1 VLYYYRARYFD
12 ANVGRFISTD
22 PIGFEAGDSNLYR
35 YVNNSSTL
43 FTDPSGK
50 IIPILAL
57 ALLGGLAAGAINV
70 VHQDLKIIDGRQS
83 EFNWGEF
90 GASVG
95 IGAVLTPLAVASPL
109 LATGLV
115 GYGAITGIPQ
125 GLKTIKD
132 GNWLSGAFEVG
143 ISALPFGFK
152 PTFKGNTLWNSELL
166 GEVAASASKSVNNSV
181 KNISGFFQDSLSSLS
196 SKNRLGQSAYEVL
209 PDPWLGT
216 SEPYLGQRANSS
228 TNSNPNRILSPSPIE
243 FNPNLQNHLTTVEG
257 VHQQNGILGGHTRQA
272 FYKYVNDAKVIPEG
286 ANHPVNQIKID
297 SEINHP
303 TIPGLSEI
311 RYSILKGAKKGGFE
325 SQYKP
330 IKDPKTV
337 WDSDIIPDSYMIKL
351 AKEAS
356 GNGYYSRI
364 ANGEFVYTS
373 EAGGIYFRTYVD
385 RQTNIIRNVHP
396 KIGR

>member
-1 VLYYYRARYFD
+1 LADRLGSIDVLVNEAGVIVDQRTYDSFGNTLSQLDPTVKFRFGYTGRESDPETGLYYYRARYFD

-50 IIPILAL
+50 IIPIFAL

-95 IGAVLTPLAVASPL
+95 IGAILTPLAVASPL
-109 LATGLV
+109 LTAGLV

-143 ISALPFGFK
+143 VAALPFGFK

-166 GEVAASASKSVNNSV
+166 GETAASASKSVNNSG
-181 KNISGFFQDSLSSLS
+181 KNISGFFRDF
-196 SKNRLGQSAYEVL
+196 
-209 PDPWLGT
+209 
-216 SEPYLGQRANSS
+216 
-228 TNSNPNRILSPSPIE
+228 
-243 FNPNLQNHLTTVEG
+243 FNPQSGE
-257 VHQQNGILGGHTRQA
+257 
-272 FYKYVNDAKVIPEG
+272 
-286 ANHPVNQIKID
+286 
-297 SEINHP
+297 
-303 TIPGLSEI
+303 
-311 RYSILKGAKKGGFE
+311 
-325 SQYKP
+325 KP
-330 IKDPKTV
+330 
-337 WDSDIIPDSYMIKL
+337 
-351 AKEAS
+351 
-356 GNGYYSRI
+356 
-364 ANGEFVYTS
+364 
-373 EAGGIYFRTYVD
+373 
-385 RQTNIIRNVHP
+385 
-396 KIGR
+396 